1 MKKVIKSKC
10 YVPPCCTFIQM
21 ENSCYIC
28 DASTSHSSAGTIEE
42 GWEDGGT
49 IIDETIEI

>member
-1 MKKVIKSKC
+1 MCLLAAHLSKWRTAAIS
-10 YVPPCCTFIQM
+10 VMP
-21 ENSCYIC
+21 
-28 DASTSHSSAGTIEE
+28 STSHSSAGTTEE

>member
-1 MKKVIKSKC
+1 MKKQIYKQA
-10 YVPPCCTFIQM
+10 YVAPRCAFVQM

-28 DASTSHSSAGTIEE
+28 DASTSHSSAGTTEE
-42 GWEDGGT
+42 GWQDGGT

>member
-1 MKKVIKSKC
+1 MKKVIKSTC
-10 YVPPCCTFIQM
+10 YVPPCCAFVQM

-28 DASTSHSSAGTIEE
+28 EASTSHSAAGTTEE
-42 GWEDGGT
+42 EWQDGGT